1 MIKYDI
7 VQVLVAPEEF
17 YPGNFDTP
25 ERANAFYS
33 CICQDAAM
41 EITTLQQDAARYR
54 WLCRNMYVDDG
65 ILCIMPDIYCH
76 KAPNKADI
84 DTAIDNV
91 VGVY

>member
-1 MIKYDI
+1 
-7 VQVLVAPEEF
+7 
-17 YPGNFDTP
+17 
-25 ERANAFYS
+25 
-33 CICQDAAM
+33 
-41 EITTLQQDAARYR
+41 
-54 WLCRNMYVDDG
+54 MYVDDG